1 VKAAP
6 RRKELLVATFY
17 QRHSLMKT
25 TDKNEMDLLLRALGR
40 DASSRLGNASLMQ
53 SDPEVG
59 AHLDADELNCY
70 AEGIVSEAERA
81 RYNKHLADCD
91 SCRRL
96 IVGLVPAAGV
106 TRHRELVEH
115 PTEWSW
121 RRKLAALLAPSV
133 VRYAVPALALTA
145 IIAIAIVT
153 LRQRQTEFI
162 AKNETPTAPAVSSD
176 GESQKATTS
185 NIPQSAGSPE
195 LQQQA
200 LADSK
205 EKNLSRSEKSDVIPP
220 PVVASK
226 TEGDVDREA
235 KGFLKP
241 RQPAG
246 VAESQPTFAAEPTD
260 AAAPPPPRPTMS
272 EASKAAEARQDE
284 AETAMQKRSR
294 EESRSQS
301 RDENESARRG
311 PAKGGPSRNNSQN
324 VGGLSG
330 VMSGSANKDARAA
343 GSPEETRKVSG
354 RLFHRQGNAWIDAG
368 YASGRTTV
376 NVRRGSEQFRA
387 LIADEAGLRSIAEQ
401 LGGEVIV
408 VWKGTAYRIR

>member
-1 VKAAP
+1 
-6 RRKELLVATFY
+6 
-17 QRHSLMKT
+17 MKT

-40 DASSRLGNASLMQ
+40 DASSRAVNPSSMQ
-53 SDPEVG
+53 SNQG

-70 AEGIVSEAERA
+70 AEGIVSDAERA

-96 IVGLVPAAGV
+96 IVSLVPAAGV

-115 PTEWSW
+115 ATEWNW
-121 RRKLAALLAPSV
+121 RQKLAALFAPSV
-133 VRYAVPALALTA
+133 ARYAVPALALTA
-145 IIAIAIVT
+145 IVAIAMVA

-162 AKNETPTAPAVSSD
+162 AKYETPTSPVVSSGD
-176 GESQKATTS
+176 ERQTATTN
-185 NIPQSAGSPE
+185 NIPQSTASPE
-195 LQQQA
+195 QQQQ
-200 LADSK
+200 LAESK
-205 EKNLSRSEKSDVIPP
+205 EKNLSRSEKSDVLQP

-226 TEGDVDREA
+226 TEGDADREA

-241 RQPAG
+241 GQPGA

-260 AAAPPPPRPTMS
+260 AAAPAPPPPPAMRD
-272 EASKAAEARQDE
+272 ASKTAQARQDE
-284 AETAMQKRSR
+284 AEANLQKRGR

-301 RDENESARRG
+301 RNENELARRG

-324 VGGLSG
+324 VAGLSS
-330 VMSGSANKDARAA
+330 VMSGSANKDEKSA
-343 GSPEETRKVSG
+343 GSPEETRKISG
-354 RLFHRQGNAWIDAG
+354 RLFHRQGNAWIDAA
-368 YASGRTTV
+368 YASGRATV

-387 LIADEAGLRSIAEQ
+387 LIADEPGLRSIAEQ

-408 VWKGTAYRIR
+408 VWKGTAYRLR